1 VSLNVPI
8 LVDRAVRWYGSRVA
22 VSDGDRSLTFAE
34 VGERSDRLAHAL
46 QHVAPAPGGNV
57 ALLLANRL
65 EFIEADFAIAKA
77 GKVKVPINPRL
88 RNEERAYILAQS
100 EAETLIT
107 ERSELEGV
115 HDLRRDLPGLR
126 TVISIGGGTEALD
139 YGEALKRGSA
149 TAPHPAPGGPA
160 ASVVLYTSGTTG
172 RPKGATLSDRSR
184 IAATTSMLMDE
195 YPASADDGMIHV
207 ASLSHG
213 SGSKILAYFVRG
225 ARNIV
230 LRKFE
235 AAEFFRAIERRGG
248 TSTFLVPTMIRM
260 LLDAPERSRFNV
272 SSLRNITYGGAPIP
286 LDTLHQAVEAFG
298 PVLVQ
303 VYGSCE
309 APHPV
314 TVLRREWHV
323 ADGMQVDRL
332 RSAGRE
338 VMGVEVRILND
349 AGDDTGDGD
358 IGELCVRG
366 QNVMT
371 GYWHD
376 SSATAEVLA
385 DGWYHTGDL
394 ARRDGDGFIY
404 IVDRKRDMIIS
415 GGLNVYPA
423 EVESVLRRHPGVR
436 EACVV
441 GIADSL
447 WGETVVAFVVPTASA
462 APDEA
467 ALIGHCAQHL
477 AGYKKPRIVRFVDSL
492 PKGPTGKFLKKQLRA
507 AFARQPS

>member
-1 VSLNVPI
+1 
-8 LVDRAVRWYGSRVA
+8 
-22 VSDGDRSLTFAE
+22 
-34 VGERSDRLAHAL
+34 
-46 QHVAPAPGGNV
+46 
-57 ALLLANRL
+57 
-65 EFIEADFAIAKA
+65 
-77 GKVKVPINPRL
+77 
-88 RNEERAYILAQS
+88 
-100 EAETLIT
+100 
-107 ERSELEGV
+107 
-115 HDLRRDLPGLR
+115 
-126 TVISIGGGTEALD
+126 
-139 YGEALKRGSA
+139 
-149 TAPHPAPGGPA
+149 
-160 ASVVLYTSGTTG
+160 
-172 RPKGATLSDRSR
+172 
-184 IAATTSMLMDE
+184 
-195 YPASADDGMIHV
+195 
-207 ASLSHG
+207 
-213 SGSKILAYFVRG
+213 
-225 ARNIV
+225 
-230 LRKFE
+230 
-235 AAEFFRAIERRGG
+235 
-248 TSTFLVPTMIRM
+248 MIRM

-507 AFARQPS
+507 AFERQPS